1 MYATPILYAAACC
14 FPRVTLLT
22 LYLRIFEKHRPY
34 RIACYTLMAL
44 LISLAVA
51 VILVAIFICLP
62 LGSFWQTTTVSQLEY
77 THCVNLGEF
86 YRYGTLPNPILDVFI
101 LALPQPIVWKLQL
114 PRQAKIGLAIT
125 FLTGSM

>member
-1 MYATPILYAAACC
+1 
-14 FPRVTLLT
+14 
-22 LYLRIFEKHRPY
+22 
-34 RIACYTLMAL
+34 MAL